1 VPTRLGSL
9 PCGVKSS
16 GWSPSSGCGAWVVT
30 TGRKVCLDC
39 APGLVVIVR
48 CLYLCRGGPHS
59 SCLSPS
65 TNRSASRDFRAPR
78 LNHPRD
84 SRLCSTYSEAA
95 AARIAR
101 NLADHYNNPAGIP
114 SQQGIKRTKPP
125 PPPSA
130 IEPDLTIVD
139 SVGEI
144 GEHCN
149 AAWWSYCD
157 VAPRASDSSSPV
169 TLVLRLVTLNRFGA
183 SAGRID
189 YRRAK

>member
-1 VPTRLGSL
+1 MASGLTARISAHSNSPSARPRFNSTVPTRLGSL
-9 PCGVKSS
+9 PCGVKPS

-30 TGRKVCLDC
+30 TGRKVRLDC
-39 APGLVVIVR
+39 APGLVAIVR

-101 NLADHYNNPAGIP
+101 NLADRSNNPAGIP
-114 SQQGIKRTKPP
+114 SQQGIKRTEPSPP
-125 PPPSA
+125 HQPSSQ
-130 IEPDLTIVD
+130 ISPSLTQ
-139 SVGEI
+139 
-144 GEHCN
+144 
-149 AAWWSYCD
+149 
-157 VAPRASDSSSPV
+157 
-169 TLVLRLVTLNRFGA
+169 
-183 SAGRID
+183 
-189 YRRAK
+189 